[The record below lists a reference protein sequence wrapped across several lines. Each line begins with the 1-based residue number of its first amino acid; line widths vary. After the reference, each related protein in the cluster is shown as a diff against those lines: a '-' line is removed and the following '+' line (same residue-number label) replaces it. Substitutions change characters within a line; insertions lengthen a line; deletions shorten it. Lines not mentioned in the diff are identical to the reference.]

1 MQYKDL
7 IIRMLD
13 KITSE
18 KVLEEI
24 YTIIMWYFTE

>member
-1 MQYKDL
+1 MQYKEL